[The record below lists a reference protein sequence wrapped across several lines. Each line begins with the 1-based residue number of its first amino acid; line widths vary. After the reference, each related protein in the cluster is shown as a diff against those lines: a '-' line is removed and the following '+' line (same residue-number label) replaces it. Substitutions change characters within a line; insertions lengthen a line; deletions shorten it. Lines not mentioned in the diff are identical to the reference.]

1 MIEMFSYSFMVRA
14 LVAGILISIPAAL
27 TGATLVFRKN
37 SMIGDGLSHVAFA
50 AFALAAVL
58 GLAPLWFALPVAI
71 IAAFLILRIGKSRK
85 VYGDSLI
92 ALFST
97 SALAIG
103 VIAISIAGVNIDL
116 NSYLFGSV
124 LAVSFPEVIIAL
136 IVAIISV
143 FLYLFLHHRIFAIT
157 FDANFAKA
165 IGVKTELYDMVFA
178 IVCSLVV
185 VVGMKLIGALLISSL
200 IIFPTLIARKIARSF
215 KNTVIVAV
223 AETIVAFLIG
233 LVVSYNFSLPTGAT
247 VVITHLTILI
257 IVTLMQKVGLN

>member
-1 MIEMFSYSFMVRA
+1 MMEMFSYPFMVRA
-14 LVAGILISIPAAL
+14 LITGILISIPAAL

-58 GLAPLWFALPVAI
+58 GLTPLWFALPVAV

-103 VIAISIAGVNIDL
+103 VIAVSVAGVNIDL

-124 LAVSFPEVIIAL
+124 LAVSFSEVIIAL

-165 IGVKTELYDMVFA
+165 IGIKTELYDMVFA

-215 KNTVIVAV
+215 KNTVIIAV

-247 VVITHLTILI
+247 VVITHLTILV